1 VAFAFAVF
9 AMVAY
14 FKGRTVPGW
23 TSTITAIMLLGGC
36 QLMATGLL
44 GEYIAG
50 LLSETKKRPLFLI
63 DKKINVDRPG

>member
-1 VAFAFAVF
+1 
-9 AMVAY
+9 
-14 FKGRTVPGW
+14 
-23 TSTITAIMLLGGC
+23 MLLGGC

-63 DKKINVDRPG
+63 DKKINVDHAE